1 MLESRLAV
9 VVLAAGQGT
18 RMRSAKPKVMHELAG
33 IPLLGHALH
42 TASALG
48 AAHVVTVVRH
58 EKDLI
63 GEYVNAF
70 FPLAKIAEQD
80 EIAGTGRAVEC
91 GLAALPADFEGAV
104 VVTSGDVPL
113 LDVPTIE
120 ALLETHLSEGL
131 SATLLTTYLED
142 PTGYGRIL
150 RSNDGEFIEI
160 VEQRDASD
168 SQLEID
174 EVNAGV
180 YVFDAAALRAALAKV
195 GTHNAQGE
203 KYLTDAAAE
212 ILRAGGNVQAIA
224 IEDQWLVAGINDRV
238 QLSEV
243 AGELNWRIC
252 EAWQRAGVTI
262 LDPASTWIDVTVQL
276 AEDVTLLPGTHLKG
290 VSSVGAGA
298 TVGPEVYLVD
308 SSVGERAS
316 VIKSHITGSR
326 IGDGASVGPFAYLR
340 PGTDLGA
347 DGKIGTFVETKNAI
361 IGAGS
366 KVPHL
371 SYVGDAE
378 IGTES
383 NIGAGTIFA
392 NYDGVKKHRSVI
404 GSHVRSGS
412 HNVFVAPIRIGDG
425 AYTAAGTVVR
435 KDVIPGALAMNV
447 APQRNLPGWVQQN
460 RAGSAAAEAADAA
473 EAANAEAAETQASTE
488 TPKQD

>member
-9 VVLAAGQGT
+9 LVLAAGQGT
-18 RMRSAKPKVMHELAG
+18 RMRSSKPKVMHELAG
-33 IPLLGHALH
+33 IPLLGHALY
-42 TASALG
+42 TASALD

-58 EKDLI
+58 EKDII

-70 FPLAKIAEQD
+70 FPTSKLAEQD
-80 EIAGTGRAVEC
+80 EIPGTGRAVEC

-113 LDVPTIE
+113 LDVATIE
-120 ALLETHLSEGL
+120 ALLETHLDAGL
-131 SATLLTTYLED
+131 SATLLTTFLED

-160 VEQRDASD
+160 VEQRDASEG
-168 SQLEID
+168 QLEID

-180 YVFDAAALRAALAKV
+180 YVFDAAALRAALANV

-212 ILRAGGNVQAIA
+212 ILRAGGQVQAIA
-224 IEDQWLVAGINDRV
+224 IDDSWLVAGINDRV

-243 AGELNWRIC
+243 AAELNWRIC
-252 EAWQRAGVTI
+252 ESWQRAGVTI
-262 LDPASTWIDVTVQL
+262 LDPASTFIDVTVQL

-290 VSSVGAGA
+290 LSSVGAGA
-298 TVGPEVYLVD
+298 TVGPEVWLVD
-308 SSVGERAS
+308 SAVGQRAS
-316 VIKSHITGSR
+316 VVKSHVTGSR
-326 IGDGASVGPFAYLR
+326 IGDDATVGPFAYLR
-340 PGTDLGA
+340 PGTELGA
-347 DGKIGTFVETKNAI
+347 DGKIGTFVETKNAV

-378 IGTES
+378 IGEGS

-392 NYDGVKKHRSVI
+392 NYDGVNKHRSII
-404 GSHVRSGS
+404 GRGVRSGS

-435 KDVIPGALAMNV
+435 KDVDPGALAMNV
-447 APQRNLPGWVQQN
+447 SPQRNLGGWVQQN
-460 RAGSAAAEAADAA
+460 RAGTAAAEAADAA
-473 EAANAEAAETQASTE
+473 EKIQKASTE
-488 TPKQD
+488 TTEQD